1 MQRFYLIH
9 SFVIMELCIPWG
21 RDIVEIVSNDEE
33 EIPRKPVKEGH
44 KGKKK

>member
-1 MQRFYLIH
+1 
-9 SFVIMELCIPWG
+9 MELCVFWG

-33 EIPRKPVKEGH
+33 EISRKFVKEGY